1 MEILGIG
8 LPELVFIMIIVLLVL
23 GPKDME
29 KTGRTIGRWLNELI
43 NSDTWKVLRQG
54 SRELRN
60 LPTNLM
66 REANLETKKTDAE
79 IRSAMNNRPVPRSMP
94 VGQQNTINPPGA
106 AAAQEAAQPT
116 QENKEPESEPKANA

>member
-1 MEILGIG
+1 MELLGVG
-8 LPELVFIMIIVLLVL
+8 LPELVFILIIALLIL

-29 KTGRTIGRWLNELI
+29 KTGRTIGRWLNQLI

-66 REANLETKKTDAE
+66 REANLEMKKTDAE
-79 IRSAMNNRPVPRSMP
+79 IRGAMNNRPAPRSMP

-106 AAAQEAAQPT
+106 VEAQSAPPQS
-116 QENKEPESEPKANA
+116 QENKETESEPKTNA